1 MVVDIVKAAL
11 DVPFNDPGV
20 RHSVP
25 VTVLCPLMRQGGAPD
40 ILQGRMR
47 APSRPKPVR
56 DMPKLRL
63 EDWLQENFDRALNN
77 AILHRRNAQ
86 GRNCPGLPAFGMSLR
101 RDGLGRYAPERNSD
115 RSLSRKRCSPS
126 FFRML
131 SAVTPSTPADR
142 APLFEATRRQAW
154 RRMRGSVSQP
164 HKSRQTSL
172 DVPDSTD
179 RVCAERRVSKPHR
192 PRDPCPQIIPP
203 SRYSIVFLLP
213 FALCVALPRS
223 DYYGSSALGVVLLR
237 PLRLAQFPAGRT
249 IRVPVFRSS
258 TFVPLDGGLYPWRCW
273 RRPRKVW
280 PPRMRCTRPAVGS
293 YQPHRISSQNFR
305 RHHGTRG
312 DHL

>member
-1 MVVDIVKAAL
+1 MGWAD
-11 DVPFNDPGV
+11 
-20 RHSVP
+20 
-25 VTVLCPLMRQGGAPD
+25 MR
-40 ILQGRMR
+40 L
-47 APSRPKPVR
+47 S
-56 DMPKLRL
+56 
-63 EDWLQENFDRALNN
+63 
-77 AILHRRNAQ
+77 AILT
-86 GRNCPGLPAFGMSLR
+86 
-101 RDGLGRYAPERNSD
+101 
-115 RSLSRKRCSPS
+115 
-126 FFRML
+126 
-131 SAVTPSTPADR
+131 AVC
-142 APLFEATRRQAW
+142 
-154 RRMRGSVSQP
+154 RGSVAHHLSSGCFPRSP
-164 HKSRQTSL
+164 HRPRRTVHLYSRRRAARHGEECEGRLANPTNPARHRW

-293 YQPHRISSQNFR
+293 YQPHRISSQNLR